1 MAVVFFLFFYG
12 KGDCP
17 TLSLRPIDATGL
29 ESIFTD
35 VAGLGCDC
43 RGFRP
48 IRGLWRSLCSLGLW
62 EDNFAMNKENKTE
75 PSSEALTMMNFENN
89 KKSEGVAFL
98 LWFFLGLFGA
108 HRFYP

>member
-1 MAVVFFLFFYG
+1 MLA
-12 KGDCP
+12 
-17 TLSLRPIDATGL
+17 
-29 ESIFTD
+29 
-35 VAGLGCDC
+35 
-43 RGFRP
+43 
-48 IRGLWRSLCSLGLW
+48 GLW

-108 HRFYP
+108 HRFYLKQVASAVIMLVLTLTFFGIIVTAIWWVIDAFLITGMTREHNQKLIDKIK